1 MSIICISGQ
10 TPLNRLDIILERSL
24 TAIVAIFIIMII
36 IAKPIWSIWESIRKK
51 ANIKINQEKGL
62 QIKKWKEIIGHD
74 NFFAIFWYFSYF
86 EGSLAVIKSIFLVAL
101 FLCF

>member
-36 IAKPIWSIWESIRKK
+36 IAKPIWSNWESFRKR
-51 ANIKINQEKGL
+51 ANIKINHEKGL

-74 NFFAIFWYFSYF
+74 NFFAIFWYILYF
-86 EGSLAVIKSIFLVAL
+86 EGSLAVIK
-101 FLCF
+101 